1 MVETLNK
8 FGVPVDGVRAG
19 MLMPKLTNRFRVRLT
34 NFGPLN
40 SAQSVDLTRQ
50 VMTVAKPNITQPEV
64 AVHSYNSIAYFAG
77 KHEWQAIEFQ
87 VRDDITNAVTRLVY
101 HQVQKQ
107 MNHFEQTSPI
117 AGSNYKFGMTT
128 EVLDGGNDA
137 VLERWELEGC
147 FLTTVST
154 EQLNYESANA
164 QTITMTVRY
173 DNATLQDGLMTDV
186 PELLTG
192 LTRV

>member
-8 FGVPVDGVRAG
+8 FGVPVDGERAG

-40 SAQSVDLTRQ
+40 SAQSVDLSRQ
-50 VMTVAKPNITQPEV
+50 VISVAKPNLTHEEV
-64 AVHSYNSIAYFAG
+64 MVHSYNSIAYFAG
-77 KHEWQAIEFQ
+77 KHAWQTVDLVA
-87 VRDDITNAVTRLVY
+87 RDDITNAVTRLVY

-117 AGSNYKFGMTT
+117 AGSNYKFGMVVET
-128 EVLDGGNDA
+128 LDGGNDG
-137 VLERWELEGC
+137 VLEKWELEGC
-147 FLTTVST
+147 FLTNIAT
-154 EQLNYESANA
+154 EGLNYESANA
-164 QTITMTVRY
+164 QTITMTIRY
-173 DNATLQDGLMTDV
+173 DNATLQDGLQTQT